1 MRLRQRCG
9 RKMKGGI
16 LMNWDARINRREFLW
31 TIGSLSAMAAMGG
44 VFLKDADKL
53 AFAGSKNAVVGAGW
67 MKQGETSFPL
77 FKSMIEKATDFSWLK
92 PGDKVLVKLA
102 LNSGNPNPA
111 TSDPWSLDC
120 LLKILNEKGAN
131 VYVGDQSGVR
141 NVYWTAA
148 GKQRGS
154 SRAFCKATGM
164 LDIIEENGAN
174 PVFFEERGYDSYIK
188 TVPKGDHHW
197 KTPML
202 ISSIVNEVDH
212 IVYLPRLG
220 SHGFADLTSGMKI
233 GVGFLREDSRR
244 ELHQGGANYYAMYEE
259 INEVPEIKS
268 KLRLS
273 VSAGR
278 KVMSLIGPDA
288 GYILEPYAAPIFAS
302 ENLMAHEIFAYAYLQ
317 YCREYLTDKSAS
329 DEAIGNGTL
338 WDIMKMRTAR
348 NRGFLKFVWNLPE
361 SEVPELPVWQPGD
374 IYRHPAI
381 VNYMKLNQQQ
391 DLKFSVAEV
400 NENPD
405 PIAKRYLPSQL
416 KV

>member
-1 MRLRQRCG
+1 
-9 RKMKGGI
+9 
-16 LMNWDARINRREFLW
+16 MNWDAQINRREFLW

-67 MKQGETSFPL
+67 MQKGETSFSL
-77 FKSMIEKATDFSWLK
+77 FKSMIDKATDFSWLK

-102 LNSGNPNPA
+102 LNSGLPNPS
-111 TSDPWSLDC
+111 TSDPWALDC

-154 SRAFCKATGM
+154 SRAFCKSAG
-164 LDIIEENGAN
+164 LLEVIEENGAT

-197 KTPML
+197 KTPMYVT
-202 ISSIVNEVDH
+202 SFVNEVDH
-212 IVYLPRLG
+212 IVYLPRVG
-220 SHGFADLTSGMKI
+220 SHQLADFTSGLKI

-244 ELHQGGANYYAMYEE
+244 VFHTGGDDFYAMFEE

-268 KLRLS
+268 KIRLTVS
-273 VSAGR
+273 VGR
-278 KVMSLIGPDA
+278 KVMSLIGPDT
-288 GYILEPYAAPIFAS
+288 GYVLEPWAAPIFAS
-302 ENLMAHEIFAYAYLQ
+302 ENVLAHDLFAYAYIQ
-317 YCREYLTDKSAS
+317 YCREYLTPKDVT
-329 DEAIGNGTL
+329 DESIGSGTL
-338 WDIMKMRTAR
+338 WDIMKMRGVR
-348 NRGFLKFVWNLPE
+348 NRGFVKFVWGLGD
-361 SEVPELPVWQPGD
+361 SEVPLIPVWQPGD
-374 IYRHPAI
+374 IYKHPAI
-381 VNYMKLNQQQ
+381 VNYMKFNQQQ
-391 DLKFSVAEV
+391 DIKFTVAEV
-400 NENPD
+400 NQNPD
-405 PIAKRYLPSQL
+405 PIAKRYMQSLI

>member
-1 MRLRQRCG
+1 
-9 RKMKGGI
+9 
-16 LMNWDARINRREFLW
+16 MNWNADLNRREFLW

-44 VFLKDADKL
+44 VNFLFSGDNRVA
-53 AFAGSKNAVVGAGW
+53 AAGKGARVSVGW
-67 MKQGETSFPL
+67 LNRDETSNVL

-92 PGDKVLVKLA
+92 KGDKVLVKLA
-102 LNSGNPNPA
+102 LNSGNPNPS

-120 LLKILNEKGAN
+120 LLKILNERGAKT
-131 VYVGDQSGVR
+131 YVGDQSGVR

-148 GKQRGS
+148 GQQRGS

-164 LDIIEENGAN
+164 LDIIEANGAT

-188 TVPKGDHHW
+188 TSPAGAHHW
-197 KTPML
+197 KNPLQVT
-202 ISSIVNEVDH
+202 SFVNEVDH
-212 IVYLPRLG
+212 IIYLTRLG
-220 SHGFADLTSGMKI
+220 SHGFADITSGMKI

-244 ELHQGGANYYAMYEE
+244 ELHQGGDNFYAMYEE

-288 GYILEPYAAPIFAS
+288 GYILEPYGAPIFAS
-302 ENLMAHEIFAYAYLQ
+302 ENLMAHEIFAYAFLQ
-317 YCREYLTDKSAS
+317 YCREYMTPKDATN
-329 DEAIGNGTL
+329 EAIGSGTL
-338 WDIMKMRTAR
+338 WEIQKNRTAR
-348 NRGFLKFVWNLPE
+348 NRGFLKYVWNL
-361 SEVPELPVWQPGD
+361 SEDQVPPIPVWQPGD
-374 IYRHPAI
+374 IYKHPAI
-381 VNYMKLNQQQ
+381 ANYIKLNQQENTQ
-391 DLKFSVAEV
+391 FAVTEI

-405 PIAKRYLPSQL
+405 SIARGYLQRQL